1 MDATCHPRLGGAD
14 QREAGVAGIHC
25 HQIETDKNMKIKS
38 YISALRL
45 RSVPLSLAGVS
56 LGAMLAAADYHI
68 DWKVIIFLML
78 TAVCLQVLSN
88 VSNELGDFQH
98 GTVSAQGREASQS
111 LVTGD
116 LTEGDMKLL
125 IKIIIVLTLASGLAM
140 LYTAFGTLFCT
151 ESLLL
156 MVLGYFAIR
165 AAMKYTMGKNPYG
178 YRGLGDLF
186 VFIFFGLVAVL
197 GAYSICTKVF
207 PPLLIFLPAVSI
219 GTFSI
224 AVLNVNNLRDMES
237 DRLTRT
243 TVAIRLG
250 ERGAKIYQTVLIATG
265 WVTML
270 VYASLRFFDPW
281 HFLFILTLPL
291 YIWHLTGV
299 WKKSGRDLDRYLP
312 MLVLSTFAFAILGG
326 LGFLVYLM

>member
-1 MDATCHPRLGGAD
+1 
-14 QREAGVAGIHC
+14 
-25 HQIETDKNMKIKS
+25 MKIKS

-45 RSVPLSLAGVS
+45 RTIPLSLAGVS
-56 LGAMLAAADYHI
+56 LGAMLAAADYHVE
-68 DWKVIIFLML
+68 WKTVFFLLL
-78 TAVCLQVLSN
+78 TAACLQILSN
-88 VSNELGDFQH
+88 ICNELGDFQH
-98 GTVSAQGREASQS
+98 GTASAQGREASRS
-111 LVTGD
+111 LVTGE
-116 LTEGDMKLL
+116 LSESNMKLL
-125 IKIIIVLTLASGLAM
+125 IKIMVALTIASGLAM
-140 LYTAFGTLFCT
+140 LHCSFGTLFCT

-156 MVLGYFAIR
+156 MILGYFAIR
-165 AAMKYTMGKNPYG
+165 AAMKYTIGKNPYG
-178 YRGLGDLF
+178 YRGLGDIF

-197 GAYSICTKVF
+197 GAYSICSKVF
-207 PPLLIFLPAVSI
+207 PPWLIFLPAISI

-243 TVAIRLG
+243 TIAIKLG

-265 WVTML
+265 WAAML
-270 VYASLRFFDPW
+270 VYASLRIFDPW
-281 HFLFILTLPL
+281 HYLFLLTLPL

-299 WKKSGRDLDRYLP
+299 WKNSGRALDRYLP